1 MTNNKRLARQM
12 EELWREVTRKLTP
25 EEWIKSRL
33 QWEDWESLG
42 PEAVRLAKQE
52 LRRRRWR
59 GARGGVAPRGYD
71 AETIA
76 YEVIGEM
83 LRGKSRIAAG
93 WTRERLVKELE
104 RMISGKVRALNS
116 LTETKAMRNEW
127 DISPRKANGEPA
139 SILPEVLGEEQSGYE
154 ALVEAEEGR
163 ESLRR
168 RIEAEL
174 AAEPELKAVFG
185 RLWEGDQ
192 QSAEIAQRLGMGE
205 KAVVLARRRLARRL
219 KRLRGTGLE
228 ALGLNRNEVNE
239 DGD

>member
-1 MTNNKRLARQM
+1 
-12 EELWREVTRKLTP
+12 
-25 EEWIKSRL
+25 
-33 QWEDWESLG
+33 
-42 PEAVRLAKQE
+42 
-52 LRRRRWR
+52 
-59 GARGGVAPRGYD
+59 
-71 AETIA
+71 
-76 YEVIGEM
+76 
-83 LRGKSRIAAG
+83 
-93 WTRERLVKELE
+93 
-104 RMISGKVRALNS
+104 
-116 LTETKAMRNEW
+116 
-127 DISPRKANGEPA
+127 
-139 SILPEVLGEEQSGYE
+139 
-154 ALVEAEEGR
+154 VEAEEGR